1 MKKWSILVFVIFLA
15 LTFGVNRLVNCQA
28 AEKENI
34 KKDMELSIGVSLS
47 SLDEDGMLCVKNEL
61 LQQSKGTKIQL
72 LNNNNS
78 CKTLHKCQRIKA
90 RKHGKATGIFM

>member
-1 MKKWSILVFVIFLA
+1 MKKWSIVVFVIFLA

-47 SLDEDGMLCVKNEL
+47 SLDEDGMLCPKN
-61 LQQSKGTKIQL
+61 
-72 LNNNNS
+72 NF
-78 CKTLHKCQRIKA
+78 
-90 RKHGKATGIFM
+90 RKLASSLPIWAKSTSLMRN